1 MLNLNN
7 ASEQSTGSSLIPP
20 KSKVLVILNI
30 EAPASDRVGSY
41 PELNRS
47 QNSDLEYLNT
57 TLEIIA
63 GSYKGKQIYH
73 NFNVHGA
80 STEKQQKA
88 IDISMAQLRAL
99 VEAHNRISPKDNSPQ
114 AQKARMLNAFSE
126 LNGKIFP
133 IEVKC
138 TEKALQKTGEVIIV
152 NELKSIVTMEDADYA
167 HLMNGGEVISDEPIP
182 QVSQPAAAQQA
193 SKPNWGNPAN
203 TAQPNNQGAIQ
214 NKAPSWAMPKNAQAP
229 RQTFGQQAQY
239 AGATPPPPP
248 VYPSEQQIDDAP
260 F

>member
-7 ASEQSTGSSLIPP
+7 ASEQREGSSLIPP
-20 KSKVLVILNI
+20 KSKVLVMLNI
-30 EAPASDRVGSY
+30 EAPSSDRVGSY
-41 PELNRS
+41 PELNKS

-114 AQKARMLNAFSE
+114 AQKARMLNSFGE

-152 NELKSIVTMEDADYA
+152 NELKSIVTTEDADYA

-182 QVSQPAAAQQA
+182 QVSQPTAAQQTN
-193 SKPNWGNPAN
+193 KPSWSNQTN
-203 TAQPNNQGAIQ
+203 TAKQNSQNPIQ
-214 NKAPSWAMPKNAQAP
+214 NKAPSWAMQKPP
-229 RQTFGQQAQY
+229 QTQY

-248 VYPSEQQIDDAP
+248 VFPSEQQIDDAP

>member
-41 PELNRS
+41 PELTRS
-47 QNSDLEYLNT
+47 QNSGLEYLNV
-57 TLEIIA
+57 TLEVLS
-63 GSYKGKQIYH
+63 GTFKGKQIYH

-80 STEKQQKA
+80 SSEKEQKA
-88 IDISMAQLRAL
+88 VDISMAQLRAL
-99 VEAHNRISPKDNSPQ
+99 VEAHSRISPKDSSPQ
-114 AQKARMLNAFSE
+114 AQKIRMLNSFSE

-138 TEKALQKTGEVIIV
+138 REKTSQKSGDTLIV
-152 NELKSIVTMEDADYA
+152 NELKSIVTTEDADYA

-193 SKPNWGNPAN
+193 NKPSWSSQTN
-203 TAQPNNQGAIQ
+203 TAQQNSQNPIQ
-214 NKAPSWAMPKNAQAP
+214 NKAPSWAMQKPQ
-229 RQTFGQQAQY
+229 QTQHT
-239 AGATPPPPP
+239 GATPPPP

>member
-7 ASEQSTGSSLIPP
+7 ANEQSTGSSLIPP
-20 KSKVLVILNI
+20 KSKVLVGLII

-47 QNSDLEYLNT
+47 QNSSLEYLNV
-57 TLEIIA
+57 TLEVLS
-63 GSYKGKQIYH
+63 GTYKGKQIYH

-99 VEAHNRISPKDNSPQ
+99 VEAHNHISPKDTSPT
-114 AQKARMLNAFSE
+114 AQKARMLNSYSE

-138 TEKALQKTGEVIIV
+138 TEKFSQKSGDTFII
-152 NELKSIVTMEDADYA
+152 NELRSIITTEDDSYA
-167 HLMNGGEVISDEPIP
+167 MLMNGGELISDEPIP
-182 QVSQPAAAQQA
+182 QVSNTTAQQA
-193 SKPNWGNPAN
+193 NKLSWQNQFNQNGNQA
-203 TAQPNNQGAIQ
+203 TNQGTIQ
-214 NKAPSWAMPKNAQAP
+214 NKVPSWAMQKPQ
-229 RQTFGQQAQY
+229 QQAQQAQF
-239 AGATPPPPP
+239 AGATPPPPQM
-248 VYPSEQQIDDAP
+248 YAPSEQQIDDTP